1 MERISFKELTEQIL
15 RGKYLFIACM
25 VVSLLIGFFVYM
37 IKPKEYASSIE
48 FLISNNEEQS
58 NASRLGSLASLA
70 GISSNSS
77 AGIPVSA
84 YEFILSSTNFLSDVV
99 AEKIVFEGD
108 TIFISNYLTQRM
120 VLGFKNQL
128 KTLSDDD
135 NLKVVYKN
143 VIDSNNASKISRL
156 SPGTLPVLILSG
168 EISQAVGILRGS
180 IVFSNEAPKPIL
192 LTVKLQDPEASAK
205 VAKVVL
211 QKLEEYINLY
221 SKENKIDNTD
231 FLEQEVEKS
240 KQELYQLQNA
250 LAAAQDRNIN
260 ANKAIAN
267 LEIERLNLRYSQAR
281 STYSGLLAQLD
292 NSKIQVENQRPLFI
306 IIEAPIQLNELSP
319 SEPRLVNYIILS
331 IILGVFV
338 SLTLIFAKSFFER
351 NL

>member
-1 MERISFKELTEQIL
+1 MEKISFKELTEQIL
-15 RGKYLFIACM
+15 RGKYLFIASM
-25 VVSLLIGFFVYM
+25 VVSLLIGLFIYM
-37 IKPKEYASSIE
+37 IRPKEYASSIE
-48 FLISNNEEQS
+48 FLVSNNEDQS
-58 NASRLGSLASLA
+58 TSSRLGSLASLA
-70 GISSNSS
+70 GISANQS
-77 AGIPVSA
+77 AGIPASA

-120 VLGFKNQL
+120 VLGFKNQFN
-128 KTLSDDD
+128 TLSKDN

-168 EISQAVGILRGS
+168 EIAQAVGILRGS
-180 IVFSNEAPKPIL
+180 ISFSNEAPKPIV

-205 VAKVVL
+205 IAKVVL

-240 KQELYQLQNA
+240 KQELYQLQSS
-250 LAAAQDRNIN
+250 LAAAQDRNVN

-319 SEPRLVNYIILS
+319 TEPRLVNYIILS
-331 IILGVFV
+331 IILGAFV
-338 SLTLIFAKSFFER
+338 SLTLIFVKSFFER
-351 NL
+351 NQ

>member
-1 MERISFKELTEQIL
+1 MDRISFKELTEQIL
-15 RGKYLFIACM
+15 KGKYLFIACM
-25 VVSLLIGFFVYM
+25 VVSLLIGLFVYM

-48 FLISNNEEQS
+48 FLVSNNEEQT
-58 NASRLGSLASLA
+58 NQSRLGSLASLA
-70 GISSNSS
+70 GISNNQ
-77 AGIPVSA
+77 AVGIPPSA

-99 AEKIVFEGD
+99 AEKIVFEED
-108 TIFISNYLTQRM
+108 SIFISNYLTQRM

-128 KTLSDDD
+128 KTLSEDD

-143 VIDSNNASKISRL
+143 VIDSNNVSKISRL

-168 EISQAVGILRGS
+168 EIAQAVSVLRGT
-180 IVFSNEAPKPIL
+180 IEFINEPAKPIV

-205 VAKVVL
+205 VAKVIL

-221 SKENKIDNTD
+221 SRENKIDNTD

-240 KQELYQLQNA
+240 KKELYQLQSS

-306 IIEAPIQLNELSP
+306 IIEAPIQLNEQGQTA
-319 SEPRLVNYIILS
+319 PRLVNYIILS
-331 IILGVFV
+331 LILGAFL
-338 SLTLIFAKSFFER
+338 SLSLIFIKSFFKR
-351 NL
+351 NQ